1 MQNRTHSLTL
11 CRRLSVS
18 GNATRDEAVL
28 DLFEYTEV
36 VCNCARMHAALG
48 NLSLA
53 EFEEANWP
61 EDKSRSK
68 AA

>member
-1 MQNRTHSLTL
+1 M
-11 CRRLSVS
+11 S